1 MLLQNIDSIHEQ
13 MGETAESRVQH
24 LITMLTMQNANN
36 DIQHNPLWAHFDNSV
51 RADYRMALI
60 ELGEVWD
67 HLPSGQWWKK
77 GDQTEAFLDLEQRD
91 QAALEIVDAMH
102 FALSHTLRTYIDDP
116 DHTVMSEIIPDIASL
131 IASVSMQSSVVYED
145 FLRGDFTV
153 EQIMGEFNSL
163 IDTAII
169 NSNFEVFPLDSATV
183 PSNLLS
189 TGPHQSF
196 TNFWSSVFLALHL
209 LDYSFEQVVAL
220 YVTKNRLN
228 TFRVKNGYTKKAG
241 EDRYIKLAYDGGSE
255 TAPVEDNHHVPAMA
269 RSAAE
274 ATALRGSDLT
284 MEIDNAII
292 AMYRNRLG
300 QVWGVIDAIASSSEE
315 EGESRITLEN
325 QTAFPAHWL
334 LPVGGWSLVSTN
346 EGLAYHNTDKEE
358 TVLYQGVHPHFA
370 K

>member
-1 MLLQNIDSIHEQ
+1 MLLRNPDGIHEQ
-13 MGETAESRVQH
+13 MGETIESRIQH

-36 DIQHNPLWAHFDNSV
+36 EIQHDRFWAHFDNSV

-77 GDQTEAFLDLEQRD
+77 GDQTEAFLNLDQRD

-102 FALSHTLRTYIDDP
+102 FALSHTIRNYIDDP
-116 DHTVMSEIIPDIASL
+116 DHSVMSEIIPDIASL
-131 IASVSMQSSVVYED
+131 LAGVSMQASVVYED
-145 FLRGDFTV
+145 FLRSDVTV
-153 EQIMGEFNSL
+153 EQIMVEFNSL

-169 NSNFEVFPLDSATV
+169 NANFEVLPLDSVAV
-183 PSNLLS
+183 PSILLDA
-189 TGPHQSF
+189 GVHQSF
-196 TNFWSSVFLALHL
+196 NLFWSSVFLALHL

-241 EDRYIKLAYDGGSE
+241 EDRYVKLAYDGGSD
-255 TAPVEDNHHVPAMA
+255 TVPVEDNHHVPAMA

-274 ATALRGSDLT
+274 ATALRGSDLM
-284 MEIDNAII
+284 MEIDNVILY
-292 AMYRNRLG
+292 MYRNRLA
-300 QVWGVIDAIASSSEE
+300 QVWGVIDAISSRS
-315 EGESRITLEN
+315 IAAN
-325 QTAFPAHWL
+325 QDAFPSHWL
-334 LPVGGWSLVSTN
+334 LPVGGWNLVSTN
-346 EGLAYHNTDKEE
+346 EGLAYHNTDTQE
-358 TVLYQGVHPHFA
+358 TIVYQGVHPHFA